1 MYAAGKAPLRAVVGA
16 KNSAGAKVEL
26 VCYRTLANSPCLRAF
41 ASLRAPC
48 QSYLL
53 FWQRRAQHASSSSIV
68 SV

>member
-16 KNSAGAKVEL
+16 NSAE
-26 VCYRTLANSPCLRAF
+26 SESRASMLQD
-41 ASLRAPC
+41 ASFLCARRC
-48 QSYLL
+48 QQLQSYLL